1 MPNEDEPTCSLLCEI
16 ERQEREER
24 ETNTINN
31 SKIDEGNIRIKEII
45 NFLRDQG
52 YTSLDLLD
60 ELESLIAAKTQT
72 VRN

>member
-1 MPNEDEPTCSLLCEI
+1 MRNRKRG
-16 ERQEREER
+16 ERGKGK
-24 ETNTINN
+24 NTINN
-31 SKIDEGNIRIKEII
+31 SKIDEGNIRIKEIL
-45 NFLRDQG
+45 NFLRNQG